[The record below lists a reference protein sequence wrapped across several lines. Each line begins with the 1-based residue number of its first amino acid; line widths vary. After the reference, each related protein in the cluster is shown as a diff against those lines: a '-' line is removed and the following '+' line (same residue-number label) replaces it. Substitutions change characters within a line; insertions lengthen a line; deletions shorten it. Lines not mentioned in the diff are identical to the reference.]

1 MFLSFRAMQINIYLI
16 SQLEL
21 SGLLALFG
29 YVGVA
34 VLVYYNNLRRRKLQ
48 NETSELQ
55 SLKETIDWFLIECVD
70 QDGSWEKDSAVAI
83 IKTSDEQISWDIA
96 LNLDI
101 GV

>member
-1 MFLSFRAMQINIYLI
+1 MQINIYLI

-55 SLKETIDWFLIECVD
+55 SLKETID
-70 QDGSWEKDSAVAI
+70 
-83 IKTSDEQISWDIA
+83 
-96 LNLDI
+96 
-101 GV
+101 

>member
-55 SLKETIDWFLIECVD
+55 SLKETILRE
-70 QDGSWEKDSAVAI
+70 
-83 IKTSDEQISWDIA
+83 
-96 LNLDI
+96 
-101 GV
+101 